1 MTKEMAIKLAR
12 LDGYLTG
19 IVALNGQ
26 INDYY
31 AGAFLLNV
39 LNEETIES
47 ALTTYFAPNCQI
59 NFLNKRTEISLR
71 KLESEIQ
78 GFIADNLLGK
88 KVDVIEATILSDRK
102 KYIAFKVMDMIDFVI
117 SENESA
123 SKSSVH
129 EHVHKIEAGFEDSS
143 SNFTFFCISFYD
155 QVLVLQFMKPS
166 A

>member
-1 MTKEMAIKLAR
+1 MTKEMEINLAR

-31 AGAFLLNV
+31 AGAFFLNDV
-39 LNEETIES
+39 DEETIES

-78 GFIADNLLGK
+78 GFIADNLLGENAYAI
-88 KVDVIEATILSDRK
+88 DATILSDRK
-102 KYIAFKVMDMIDFVI
+102 KYIAFKIMDMIDFVI

-123 SKSSVH
+123 SKPRVH

-143 SNFTFFCISFYD
+143 SNFTFFCISFCN